1 MDEGDR
7 YTHHSVEEGDW
18 YTHHSVDV
26 GHVEADAGE
35 EVADSVHHEYRVPTS
50 GHHPQVLTRTTIG
63 EVGQQR
69 VGDIRMS
76 DRKGGK

>member
-35 EVADSVHHEYRVPTS
+35 EVADRVHHEYRVPTS
-50 GHHPQVLTRTTIG
+50 GAPSSSTYTDNNRNV
-63 EVGQQR
+63 
-69 VGDIRMS
+69 
-76 DRKGGK
+76 